1 MASKNKYKR
10 KNKIRIIY
18 SPGDISPERRKEIH
32 DIMNDIMKKGKAGN
46 NGEQNDEDDVVGGK
60 PAYIFG

>member
-46 NGEQNDEDDVVGGK
+46 NGE
-60 PAYIFG
+60 